1 MYVDALTTERE
12 TLLSQSYPTYLQR
25 RLGQPALLDEFS
37 NHHVDI
43 GPRTHSHLY
52 SQLLKSRPHL
62 VMVPVG
68 MDKLDDPQSLWCH
81 DFSPGCCGFVLV

>member
-12 TLLSQSYPTYLQR
+12 TLLRQSHTTYFMR

-37 NHHVDI
+37 NHHVDV
-43 GPRTHSHLY
+43 GPRTY
-52 SQLLKSRPHL
+52 SRLLGQLLKSWPHL

-68 MDKLDDPQSLWCH
+68 MDKLDDPQSLGCH
-81 DFSPGCCGFVLV
+81 DYSPGCCGFVLL